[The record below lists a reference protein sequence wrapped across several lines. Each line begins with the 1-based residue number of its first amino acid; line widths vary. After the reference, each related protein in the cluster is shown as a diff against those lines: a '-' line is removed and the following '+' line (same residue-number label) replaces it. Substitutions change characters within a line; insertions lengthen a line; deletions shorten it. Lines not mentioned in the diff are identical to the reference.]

1 MTDRSDVGLGPSF
14 DAVLLPGDV
23 WYGGTTNL
31 VSPQYGDVGF
41 DLNGHKR
48 IWATTAAALTAGEAI
63 SVDDNGNAAA
73 ATGGTYSAPVAV
85 PAGASFWAKQTAN

>member
-1 MTDRSDVGLGPSF
+1 MTNRSDAGLGPSF

-48 IWATTAAALTAGEAI
+48 IWATTAATLNAGEAI
-63 SVDDNGNAAA
+63 SVDVNGNAEAA
-73 ATGGTYSAPVAV
+73 SGGTYSAPVKV
-85 PAGASFWAKQTAN
+85 PAGASFWAKKTAS